1 MSDSSDLIFGK
12 NPVIELL
19 TKSPER
25 VSKLYIRN
33 TLSGTIR
40 QNINSLCSA
49 NKIPV
54 SVVPGKKL
62 YDLVGSVND
71 QGVVAECS
79 PVAYTDYHEW
89 IKTLSLNEHPLV
101 FILDELEDP
110 HNLGAILRSA
120 AAFNIAGVIVPKHKQ
135 AQISAAVI
143 KTSAGTAGRVPIVR
157 VTNTNQTIEDLKE
170 KNFWIAGLEADA
182 DKSLWDEDFK
192 TPVGVILGSEGSG
205 LRPSTRSHCDYFL
218 SVPMGPLAESLNV
231 SVTAGIV
238 GSAYFNRIHNA
249 R

>member
-25 VSKLYIRN
+25 VSKIYVRN
-33 TLSGTIR
+33 TLSGSLR
-40 QNINSLCSA
+40 QNINSICSA

-62 YDLVGSVND
+62 YDLVGGVND

-79 PVAYTDYHEW
+79 PVSYTDYFEW
-89 IKTLSLNEHPLV
+89 IETVDLNAQPLV

-135 AQISAAVI
+135 APISAAVI
-143 KTSAGTAGRVPIVR
+143 KTSAGTAGRVPIIR
-157 VTNTNQTIEDLKE
+157 VTNTNQTIDDLKE
-170 KNFWIAGLEADA
+170 KHFWIAGLESDA
-182 DKSLWDEDFK
+182 EKSVWEEDFK
-192 TPVGVILGSEGSG
+192 TPVAVILGSEGSG
-205 LRPSTRSHCDYFL
+205 LRPSTKAHCDYLL
-218 SVPMGPLAESLNV
+218 SVPMGPKAESLNV

-238 GSAYFNRIHNA
+238 GSAYFNRIQSQ
-249 R
+249 

>member
-12 NPVIELL
+12 NPVVELL

-25 VSKLYIRN
+25 VSKIYIRN
-33 TLSGTIR
+33 TLSGSSR
-40 QNINSLCSA
+40 QNINHICSQ

-79 PVAYTDYHEW
+79 PVSYTDYHEW
-89 IKTLSLNEHPLV
+89 METVDLDARPLV

-120 AAFNIAGVIVPKHKQ
+120 AAFNVTGVIVPKHKQ
-135 AQISAAVI
+135 AQVSAAVI
-143 KTSAGTAGRVPIVR
+143 KTSAGTAGRVPIIR
-157 VTNTNQTIEDLKE
+157 VTNTNQTIDDLKE
-170 KNFWIAGLEADA
+170 KHFWIAGLESDA
-182 DKSLWDEDFK
+182 EKSVWTEDFK
-192 TPVGVILGSEGSG
+192 TPVAVILGSEGSG
-205 LRPSTRSHCDYFL
+205 LRPSTKSHCDYFL

-238 GSAYFNRIHNA
+238 GAAYFNRMQTH
-249 R
+249 